1 MIISPT
7 RDESGAFQCQLINE
21 AGAGGA
27 KISRD
32 FIAGPE
38 TKSHRLNDA
47 AELDCPAQ
55 GNPEPRI
62 TWIKN
67 GIRLSVDDPRYQ
79 FLENGRRLRI
89 SPSLTLTTRPRGDAT
104 INSSRTGTRSNRRRR
119 GHPAPVRFQSLPTP
133 ITVWKKDGRQVASDG
148 RVQVRPETLI
158 ISRANDSDAGVY
170 TCEVR
175 NNIGSDMIRIEV
187 VVQTEDQ
194 RPALP
199 DCSGKIKLS
208 NRAGLLSDRRSET
221 NHSVEEGTMPIE
233 ESANYRF
240 NLERQR
246 LLITNLEASHA
257 GLYTCE
263 AQILLEW
270 PLPSFSSRL
279 WIREVPS
286 VVKQAFANQDVTLEC
301 QATGDPVPLITWQ
314 KNGAEI
320 PRNDPYYRTLDS
332 GNLPHTL
339 RQNNRLRDFPLRRQ
353 NDAGSDTQL
362 RMLEILGELSL
373 A

>member
-1 MIISPT
+1 
-7 RDESGAFQCQLINE
+7 
-21 AGAGGA
+21 
-27 KISRD
+27 
-32 FIAGPE
+32 
-38 TKSHRLNDA
+38 
-47 AELDCPAQ
+47 

-89 SPSLTLTTRPRGDAT
+89 RQVSLDDAST
-104 INSSRTGTRSNRRRR
+104 FSSSFEHGRRSEDIRLRCDFK
-119 GHPAPVRFQSLPTP
+119 ASPTP
-133 ITVWKKDGRQVASDG
+133 ITVWKKDGRQVASEVES
-148 RVQVRPETLI
+148 RCVRRTLI
-158 ISRANDSDAGVY
+158 ISRPANDSDAGVY

-187 VVQTEDQ
+187 VVQ
-194 RPALP
+194 
-199 DCSGKIKLS
+199 
-208 NRAGLLSDRRSET
+208 
-221 NHSVEEGTMPIE
+221 
-233 ESANYRF
+233 NYRF

-263 AQILLEW
+263 ATQSCWSGLCPVSAQDYGPLE
-270 PLPSFSSRL
+270 
-279 WIREVPS
+279 IR
-286 VVKQAFANQDVTLEC
+286 C
-301 QATGDPVPLITWQ
+301 PLITWQ

-332 GNLPHTL
+332 GNLHIPYVRTTDSGTFL
-339 RQNNRLRDFPLRRQ
+339 CVAK